1 MTQLVSEQE
10 QTAAVKSLE
19 RLISVPSYNQ
29 PAETGAPFGRV
40 IRNALDEMMK
50 ICDEL
55 GFRTYEDPDGYYGY
69 AEVGEGEKVFGV
81 ICHLDTVPAGDL
93 ASWEHDPFKGAVY
106 NNAVYGRGAQDDKGP
121 GIAALFA
128 VKALMDAGYQFNRRI
143 RFIYGTDE
151 EILWRGIAQYNKKE
165 APIDSGISPDAE
177 FPLIYAE
184 KGLQQS
190 YLVGP
195 GTDQLKISLKNAFN
209 AVPDKAVYDGPK
221 QAEVKAALD
230 KHGFEYTSD
239 GDSITVTGKSVH
251 AMLAPEGT
259 NAVLRLAIALD
270 DVFDFKPLDFIGKL
284 FKEDA
289 TGTNVLGD
297 VEDES
302 GHLTFNISSLEINE
316 QETRMQI
323 DLRIPVTIDRDQL
336 LEKLSAKVAPYDL
349 KYVHFDYVAPLYVPK
364 DSNLVKTLMEVY
376 KEQTGDMAAT
386 PQISGGA
393 TFARTMHNCVAFG
406 GMLPT
411 TPDYMH
417 QANEQWPL
425 KDMFKAME
433 IYAQAI
439 KRLCVDEGN

>member
-1 MTQLVSEQE
+1 MDKIITEDEQK
-10 QTAAVKSLE
+10 AAVKTLE

-29 PAETGAPFGRV
+29 PAEEGAPFGRG

-55 GFRTYEDPDGYYGY
+55 GFKTYEDPDGYYGY
-69 AEVGEGEKVFGV
+69 AEVGSGDKIFGV

-93 ASWEHDPFKGAVY
+93 GKWKHNPFKGTVI
-106 NNAVYGRGAQDDKGP
+106 NDAVYGRGSQDDKGP
-121 GIAALFA
+121 GIAALYA
-128 VKALMDAGYQFNRRI
+128 VKALMDQGYHFNQRI

-151 EILWRGIAQYNKKE
+151 EILWRGIAEYNKKE

-195 GTDQLKISLKNAFN
+195 GTDQLKLNLKNAFN
-209 AVPDKAVYDGPK
+209 AVPDSAVYDGPK
-221 QAEVKAALD
+221 QDEVKVALD

-239 GDSITVTGKSVH
+239 DNSITVIGKSVH
-251 AMLAPEGT
+251 AMMAPKGT

-284 FKEDA
+284 FKEGA
-289 TGTNVLGD
+289 TGSNVLGD
-297 VEDES
+297 VRDES
-302 GHLTFNISSLEINE
+302 GQLTFNISSLEINE
-316 QETRMQI
+316 NETRMQI
-323 DLRIPVTIDRDQL
+323 DLRIPVTVDRDNL
-336 LEKLSAKVAPYDL
+336 LAKLSKQVAAYDL
-349 KYVHFDYVAPLYVPK
+349 NYVHFDYLAPLYVPK
-364 DSNLVKTLMEVY
+364 DSKLVRTLMKVY
-376 KEQTGDMAAT
+376 KEQTGDVDAE

-393 TFARTMHNCVAFG
+393 TFARTMNNCVAFG

-425 KDMFKAME
+425 SDMYKAME

-439 KRLCVDEGN
+439 KKLCVD

>member
-1 MTQLVSEQE
+1 MDKIITEDEQK
-10 QTAAVKSLE
+10 AAVKTLE

-29 PAETGAPFGRV
+29 PAEEGAPFGKG

-55 GFRTYEDPDGYYGY
+55 SFKTYEDPDGYYGY
-69 AEVGEGEKVFGV
+69 AEVGSGDKIFGV

-93 ASWEHDPFKGAVY
+93 GKWKHNPFKGTVI
-106 NNAVYGRGAQDDKGP
+106 NDAVYGRGSQDDKGP
-121 GIAALFA
+121 GIAALYA
-128 VKALMDAGYQFNRRI
+128 VKALMDQGYHFNQRI

-151 EILWRGIAQYNKKE
+151 EILWRGIAEYNKKE

-195 GTDQLKISLKNAFN
+195 GTDQLKLNLKNAFN
-209 AVPDKAVYDGPK
+209 AVPDSAVYDGPK
-221 QAEVKAALD
+221 QDEVKVALD

-239 GDSITVTGKSVH
+239 DNSITVIGKSVH
-251 AMLAPEGT
+251 AMMAPKGT

-284 FKEDA
+284 FKEGA
-289 TGTNVLGD
+289 TGSNVLGD
-297 VEDES
+297 VRDES
-302 GHLTFNISSLEINE
+302 GQLTFNISSLEINE
-316 QETRMQI
+316 NETRMQI
-323 DLRIPVTIDRDQL
+323 DLRIPVTIDRDNL
-336 LEKLSAKVAPYDL
+336 LAKLSKQVAAYDL
-349 KYVHFDYVAPLYVPK
+349 KYVHFDYLAPLYVPK
-364 DSNLVKTLMEVY
+364 DSKLVRTLMKVY
-376 KEQTGDMAAT
+376 KEQTGDVDAE

-393 TFARTMHNCVAFG
+393 TFARTMNNCVAFG

-425 KDMFKAME
+425 SDMYKAME

-439 KRLCVDEGN
+439 KKLCVD

>member
-1 MTQLVSEQE
+1 MTKLVNEQE
-10 QTAAVKSLE
+10 QQAAVKTLE
-19 RLISVPSYNQ
+19 RLISVTSYNQ
-29 PAETGAPFGRV
+29 KAETGAPFGRG

-50 ICDEL
+50 ICQEL
-55 GFRTYEDPDGYYGY
+55 GFKTYEDPDGYYGY

-81 ICHLDTVPAGDL
+81 ICHLDTVPAGDP
-93 ASWEHDPFKGAVY
+93 ATWEHDPFKGTVV
-106 NNAVYGRGAQDDKGP
+106 NNAVYGRGSQDDKGP

-128 VKALMDAGYQFNRRI
+128 VKALMDQGYHFNQRI

-195 GTDQLKISLKNAFN
+195 GTDKLKISLKNAFN

-221 QAEVKAALD
+221 QEEVKAALD
-230 KHGFEYTSD
+230 NHGFEYTSD
-239 GDSITVTGKSVH
+239 GKRVTVLGKSVH
-251 AMLAPEGT
+251 AMLAPEGV

-289 TGTNVLGD
+289 TGTSVLGD

-316 QETRMQI
+316 KETRMQI
-323 DLRIPVTIDRDQL
+323 DLRIPVTVDRDQL
-336 LEKLSAKVAPYDL
+336 LDKLSKRVAPYDL

-364 DSNLVKTLMEVY
+364 DSKLIKTLMAVY
-376 KEQTGDMAAT
+376 KEQTGDTKAE

-425 KDMFKAME
+425 PDMFKAME

-439 KRLCVDEGN
+439 KKLCVD

>member
-1 MTQLVSEQE
+1 MDKIITEDEQK
-10 QTAAVKSLE
+10 AAVKTLE

-29 PAETGAPFGRV
+29 PVEEGAPFGKG

-55 GFRTYEDPDGYYGY
+55 GFKTYEDPDGYYGY
-69 AEVGEGEKVFGV
+69 AEVGSGDKIFGV

-93 ASWEHDPFKGAVY
+93 GKWKHNPFKGTVI
-106 NNAVYGRGAQDDKGP
+106 NDAVYGRGSQDDKGP
-121 GIAALFA
+121 GIAALYA
-128 VKALMDAGYQFNRRI
+128 VKALMDQGYHFNQRI

-151 EILWRGIAQYNKKE
+151 EILWRGIAEYNKKE

-195 GTDQLKISLKNAFN
+195 GTDQLKINLKNAFN
-209 AVPDKAVYDGPK
+209 AVPDSAVYDGPK
-221 QAEVKAALD
+221 QDEVKTALD

-239 GDSITVTGKSVH
+239 DNSITVIGKSVH
-251 AMLAPEGT
+251 AMMAPEGT

-289 TGTNVLGD
+289 TGSNVLGD
-297 VEDES
+297 VRDES
-302 GHLTFNISSLEINE
+302 GQLTFNISSLEINE
-316 QETRMQI
+316 NETRMQI
-323 DLRIPVTIDRDQL
+323 DLRIPVTIDRDNL
-336 LEKLSAKVAPYDL
+336 LAKLSKQVAAYDL
-349 KYVHFDYVAPLYVPK
+349 KYVHFDYLAPLYVPK
-364 DSNLVKTLMEVY
+364 DSKLVQTLMKVY
-376 KEQTGDMAAT
+376 KEQTGDVDAE

-393 TFARTMHNCVAFG
+393 TFARTMNNCVAFG

-425 KDMFKAME
+425 PDMYKAME

-439 KRLCVDEGN
+439 KKLCVD

>member
-1 MTQLVSEQE
+1 MDKIITEDEQK
-10 QTAAVKSLE
+10 AAVKTLE

-29 PAETGAPFGRV
+29 PVEEGAPFGKG

-55 GFRTYEDPDGYYGY
+55 GFKTYEDPDGYYGY
-69 AEVGEGEKVFGV
+69 AEVGSGDKIFGV

-93 ASWEHDPFKGAVY
+93 GKWKHNPFKGTVI
-106 NNAVYGRGAQDDKGP
+106 NDAVYGRGSQDDKGP
-121 GIAALFA
+121 GIAALYA
-128 VKALMDAGYQFNRRI
+128 VKALMDQGYHFNQRI

-151 EILWRGIAQYNKKE
+151 EILWRGIAEYNKKE

-195 GTDQLKISLKNAFN
+195 GTDQLKINLKNAFN
-209 AVPDKAVYDGPK
+209 AVPDSAVYDGPK
-221 QAEVKAALD
+221 QDEVKAALD
-230 KHGFEYTSD
+230 KNGFEYTSD
-239 GDSITVTGKSVH
+239 GNSITVIGKSVH
-251 AMLAPEGT
+251 AMIAPEGT

-289 TGTNVLGD
+289 TGSNVLGD
-297 VEDES
+297 VRDES
-302 GHLTFNISSLEINE
+302 GQLTFNISSLEINE
-316 QETRMQI
+316 NETRMQI
-323 DLRIPVTIDRDQL
+323 DLRIPVTIDRDNL
-336 LEKLSAKVAPYDL
+336 LAKLSKQVAAYDL
-349 KYVHFDYVAPLYVPK
+349 KYVHFDYLAPLYVPK
-364 DSNLVKTLMEVY
+364 DSKLVQTLMKVY
-376 KEQTGDMAAT
+376 KEQTGDVDAE

-393 TFARTMHNCVAFG
+393 TFARTMNNCVAFG

-425 KDMFKAME
+425 PDMYKAME

-439 KRLCVDEGN
+439 KKLCVD

>member
-1 MTQLVSEQE
+1 MDKIITEDEQK
-10 QTAAVKSLE
+10 AAVKTLE

-29 PAETGAPFGRV
+29 PAEEGAPFGKG

-55 GFRTYEDPDGYYGY
+55 SFKTYEDPDGYYGY
-69 AEVGEGEKVFGV
+69 AEVGSGDKIFGV

-93 ASWEHDPFKGAVY
+93 GKWKHNPFKGTVI
-106 NNAVYGRGAQDDKGP
+106 NDAVYGRGSQDDKGP
-121 GIAALFA
+121 GIAALYA
-128 VKALMDAGYQFNRRI
+128 VKALMDQGYHFNQRI

-151 EILWRGIAQYNKKE
+151 EILWRGIAEYNKKE

-195 GTDQLKISLKNAFN
+195 GTDQLKLNLKNAFN
-209 AVPDKAVYDGPK
+209 AVPDSAVYDGPK
-221 QAEVKAALD
+221 KDEVKVALD

-239 GDSITVTGKSVH
+239 DNSITVIGKSVH
-251 AMLAPEGT
+251 AMMAPKGT

-284 FKEDA
+284 FKEGA
-289 TGTNVLGD
+289 TGSNVLGD
-297 VEDES
+297 VRDES
-302 GHLTFNISSLEINE
+302 GQLTFNISSLEINE
-316 QETRMQI
+316 NETRMQI
-323 DLRIPVTIDRDQL
+323 DLRIPVTVDRDNL
-336 LEKLSAKVAPYDL
+336 LAKLSKQVAAYDL
-349 KYVHFDYVAPLYVPK
+349 NYVHFDYLAPLYVPK
-364 DSNLVKTLMEVY
+364 DSKLVRTLMKVY
-376 KEQTGDMAAT
+376 KEQTGDVDAE

-393 TFARTMHNCVAFG
+393 TFARTMNNCVAFG

-425 KDMFKAME
+425 SDMYKAME

-439 KRLCVDEGN
+439 KKLCVD

>member
-1 MTQLVSEQE
+1 MDKIITEDEQK
-10 QTAAVKSLE
+10 AAVKTLE

-29 PAETGAPFGRV
+29 PAEEGAPFGKG

-55 GFRTYEDPDGYYGY
+55 SFKTYEDPDGYYGY
-69 AEVGEGEKVFGV
+69 AEVGSGDKIFGV

-93 ASWEHDPFKGAVY
+93 GKWKHNPFKGTVI
-106 NNAVYGRGAQDDKGP
+106 NDAVYGRGSQDDKGP
-121 GIAALFA
+121 GIAALYA
-128 VKALMDAGYQFNRRI
+128 VKALMDQGYHFNQRI

-151 EILWRGIAQYNKKE
+151 EILWRGIAEYNKKE

-195 GTDQLKISLKNAFN
+195 GTDQLKLNLKNAFN
-209 AVPDKAVYDGPK
+209 AVPDSAVYDGPK
-221 QAEVKAALD
+221 QDEVKVALD

-239 GDSITVTGKSVH
+239 DNSITVIGKSVH
-251 AMLAPEGT
+251 AMMAPKGT

-284 FKEDA
+284 FKEGA
-289 TGTNVLGD
+289 TGSNVLGD
-297 VEDES
+297 VRDES
-302 GHLTFNISSLEINE
+302 GQLTFNISSLEINE
-316 QETRMQI
+316 NETRMQI
-323 DLRIPVTIDRDQL
+323 DLRIPVTIDRDNL
-336 LEKLSAKVAPYDL
+336 LAKLSKQVAAYDL
-349 KYVHFDYVAPLYVPK
+349 NYVHFDYLAPLYVPK
-364 DSNLVKTLMEVY
+364 DSKLVRTLMKVY
-376 KEQTGDMAAT
+376 KEQTGDVDAE

-393 TFARTMHNCVAFG
+393 TFARTMNNCVAFG

-425 KDMFKAME
+425 SDMYKAME

-439 KRLCVDEGN
+439 KKLCVD

>member
-1 MTQLVSEQE
+1 MDKIITEDEQKA
-10 QTAAVKSLE
+10 TVKTLE

-29 PAETGAPFGRV
+29 PAEEGAPFGKG

-55 GFRTYEDPDGYYGY
+55 SFKTYEDPDGYYGY
-69 AEVGEGEKVFGV
+69 AEVGSGDKIFGV

-93 ASWEHDPFKGAVY
+93 GKWKHNPFKGTVI
-106 NNAVYGRGAQDDKGP
+106 NDAVYGRGSQDDKGP
-121 GIAALFA
+121 GIAALYA
-128 VKALMDAGYQFNRRI
+128 VKALMDQGYHFNQRI

-151 EILWRGIAQYNKKE
+151 EILWRGIAEYNKKE

-195 GTDQLKISLKNAFN
+195 GTDQLKLNLKNAFN
-209 AVPDKAVYDGPK
+209 AVPDSAVYDGPK
-221 QAEVKAALD
+221 QDEVKVALD

-239 GDSITVTGKSVH
+239 DNSITVIGKSVH
-251 AMLAPEGT
+251 AMMAPKGT

-284 FKEDA
+284 FKEGA
-289 TGTNVLGD
+289 TGSNVLGD
-297 VEDES
+297 VRDES
-302 GHLTFNISSLEINE
+302 GQLTFNISSLEINE
-316 QETRMQI
+316 NETRMQI
-323 DLRIPVTIDRDQL
+323 DLRIPVTVDRDNL
-336 LEKLSAKVAPYDL
+336 LAKLSKQVAAYDL
-349 KYVHFDYVAPLYVPK
+349 KYVHFDYLAPLYVPK
-364 DSNLVKTLMEVY
+364 DSKLVRTLMKVY
-376 KEQTGDMAAT
+376 KEQTGDVDAE

-393 TFARTMHNCVAFG
+393 TFARTMNNCVAFG

-425 KDMFKAME
+425 SDMYKAME

-439 KRLCVDEGN
+439 KKLCVD

>member
-1 MTQLVSEQE
+1 MDKIITEDEQK
-10 QTAAVKSLE
+10 AAVKTLE

-29 PAETGAPFGRV
+29 PAEEGAPFGKG

-55 GFRTYEDPDGYYGY
+55 GFKTYEDPDGYYGY
-69 AEVGEGEKVFGV
+69 AEVGSGDKIFGI

-93 ASWEHDPFKGAVY
+93 GKWKHDPFKGTVI
-106 NNAVYGRGAQDDKGP
+106 NDAVYGRGSQDDKGP
-121 GIAALFA
+121 GIAALYA
-128 VKALMDAGYQFNRRI
+128 VKALMDQGYHFNQRI

-151 EILWRGIAQYNKKE
+151 EILWRGIAEYNKKE

-195 GTDQLKISLKNAFN
+195 GTDQLKLNLKNAFN
-209 AVPDKAVYDGPK
+209 AVPDSAVYDGPK
-221 QAEVKAALD
+221 QDEVKAALD

-239 GDSITVTGKSVH
+239 DNSITVIGKSVH
-251 AMLAPEGT
+251 AMMAPEGT

-270 DVFDFKPLDFIGKL
+270 DVFDFKSLDFIGKL

-289 TGTNVLGD
+289 TGSNVLGD
-297 VEDES
+297 VRDES
-302 GHLTFNISSLEINE
+302 GQLTFNISSLEINE
-316 QETRMQI
+316 NETRMQI
-323 DLRIPVTIDRDQL
+323 DLRIPVTVDRDNL
-336 LEKLSAKVAPYDL
+336 LTKLSKQVAAYDL
-349 KYVHFDYVAPLYVPK
+349 KYVHFDYLPPLYVPK
-364 DSNLVKTLMEVY
+364 DSKLVQILMEVY
-376 KEQTGDMAAT
+376 KEQTGDVDAE

-393 TFARTMHNCVAFG
+393 TFARTMNNCVAFG

-425 KDMFKAME
+425 PDMYKAME

-439 KRLCVDEGN
+439 KKLCVD

>member
-1 MTQLVSEQE
+1 MDKIITEDEQK
-10 QTAAVKSLE
+10 AAVKTLE

-29 PAETGAPFGRV
+29 PVEEGAPFGKG

-55 GFRTYEDPDGYYGY
+55 GFKTYEDPDGYYSY
-69 AEVGEGEKVFGV
+69 AEVGSGDKIFGV

-93 ASWEHDPFKGAVY
+93 GKWKHNPFKGTVI
-106 NNAVYGRGAQDDKGP
+106 NDAVYGRGSQDDKGP
-121 GIAALFA
+121 GIAALYA
-128 VKALMDAGYQFNRRI
+128 VKALMDQGYHFNQRI

-151 EILWRGIAQYNKKE
+151 EILWRGIAEYNKKE

-195 GTDQLKISLKNAFN
+195 GTDQLKINLKNAFN
-209 AVPDKAVYDGPK
+209 AVPDSAVYDGPK
-221 QAEVKAALD
+221 QDEVKAALD

-239 GDSITVTGKSVH
+239 DNSITVIGKSVH
-251 AMLAPEGT
+251 AMMAPEGT

-289 TGTNVLGD
+289 TGSNVLGD
-297 VEDES
+297 VRDES
-302 GHLTFNISSLEINE
+302 GQLTFNISSLEINE
-316 QETRMQI
+316 NETRMQI
-323 DLRIPVTIDRDQL
+323 DLRIPVTIDRDNL
-336 LEKLSAKVAPYDL
+336 LAKLSKQVAAYDL
-349 KYVHFDYVAPLYVPK
+349 KYVHFDYLAPLYVPK
-364 DSNLVKTLMEVY
+364 DSKLVQTLMKVY
-376 KEQTGDMAAT
+376 KKQTGDVDAE

-393 TFARTMHNCVAFG
+393 TFARTMNNCVAFG

-425 KDMFKAME
+425 PDMYKAME

-439 KRLCVDEGN
+439 KKLCVD

>member
-1 MTQLVSEQE
+1 MDKIITEDEQK
-10 QTAAVKSLE
+10 AAVKTLE

-29 PAETGAPFGRV
+29 PAEEGAPFGKG

-55 GFRTYEDPDGYYGY
+55 GFKTYEDPDGYYSY
-69 AEVGEGEKVFGV
+69 AEVGSGDKIFGV

-93 ASWEHDPFKGAVY
+93 GKWKHDPFKGTVI
-106 NNAVYGRGAQDDKGP
+106 NDAVYGRGSQDDKGP
-121 GIAALFA
+121 GIAALYA
-128 VKALMDAGYQFNRRI
+128 VKALMDQGYHFNQRI

-151 EILWRGIAQYNKKE
+151 EILWRGIAEYNKKE

-195 GTDQLKISLKNAFN
+195 GTDQLKINLKNAFN
-209 AVPDKAVYDGPK
+209 AVPDSAVYDGPK
-221 QAEVKAALD
+221 QDEVKAALD

-239 GDSITVTGKSVH
+239 DNSITVIGKSVH
-251 AMLAPEGT
+251 AMMAPEGT
-259 NAVLRLAIALD
+259 NAVLRLVIALD

-289 TGTNVLGD
+289 TGSNVLGD
-297 VEDES
+297 VRDES
-302 GHLTFNISSLEINE
+302 GQLTFNISSLEINE
-316 QETRMQI
+316 NETRMQI
-323 DLRIPVTIDRDQL
+323 DLRIPVTIDRDNL
-336 LEKLSAKVAPYDL
+336 LAKLSKQVAAYDL
-349 KYVHFDYVAPLYVPK
+349 KYVHFDYLAPLYVPK
-364 DSNLVKTLMEVY
+364 DSKLVQTLMKVY
-376 KEQTGDMAAT
+376 KEQTGDVDAE

-393 TFARTMHNCVAFG
+393 TFARTMNNCVAFG

-425 KDMFKAME
+425 PDMYKAME

-439 KRLCVDEGN
+439 KKLCVD

>member
-1 MTQLVSEQE
+1 MDKIITEDEQK
-10 QTAAVKSLE
+10 AAVKILE

-29 PAETGAPFGRV
+29 PAEEGAPFGKG

-55 GFRTYEDPDGYYGY
+55 GFKTYEDPDGYYGY
-69 AEVGEGEKVFGV
+69 AEVGSGDKIFGV

-93 ASWEHDPFKGAVY
+93 GKWKHDPFKGTVI
-106 NNAVYGRGAQDDKGP
+106 NDAVYGRGSQDDKGP
-121 GIAALFA
+121 GIAALYA
-128 VKALMDAGYQFNRRI
+128 VKALMDQGYHFNQRI

-151 EILWRGIAQYNKKE
+151 EILWRGIAEYNKKE

-195 GTDQLKISLKNAFN
+195 GTDQLKINLKNAFN
-209 AVPDKAVYDGPK
+209 AVPDSAVYDGPK
-221 QAEVKAALD
+221 QDEVKATLD

-239 GDSITVTGKSVH
+239 GNSITVIGKSVH
-251 AMLAPEGT
+251 AMMAPEGT

-289 TGTNVLGD
+289 TGSNVLGD
-297 VEDES
+297 VRDES
-302 GHLTFNISSLEINE
+302 GQLTFNISSLEINE
-316 QETRMQI
+316 NETRMQI
-323 DLRIPVTIDRDQL
+323 DLRIPVTIDRDNL
-336 LEKLSAKVAPYDL
+336 LAKLSKQVAAYDL
-349 KYVHFDYVAPLYVPK
+349 KYVHFDYLAPLYVPK
-364 DSNLVKTLMEVY
+364 DSKLVQTLMKVY
-376 KEQTGDMAAT
+376 KEQTGDVAAE

-393 TFARTMHNCVAFG
+393 TFARTMNNCVAFG

-425 KDMFKAME
+425 PDMYKAME

-439 KRLCVDEGN
+439 KKLCVD

>member
-1 MTQLVSEQE
+1 MDKIITEDEQK
-10 QTAAVKSLE
+10 AAVKTLE

-29 PAETGAPFGRV
+29 PAEEGAPFGKG

-55 GFRTYEDPDGYYGY
+55 GFKTYEDPDGYYGY
-69 AEVGEGEKVFGV
+69 AEVGSGDKIFGV

-93 ASWEHDPFKGAVY
+93 GKWKHNPFKGTVI
-106 NNAVYGRGAQDDKGP
+106 NDAVYGRGSQDDKGP
-121 GIAALFA
+121 GIAALYA
-128 VKALMDAGYQFNRRI
+128 VKALMDQGYHFNQRI

-151 EILWRGIAQYNKKE
+151 EILWRGIAEYNKKE

-195 GTDQLKISLKNAFN
+195 GTDQLKINLKNAFN
-209 AVPDKAVYDGPK
+209 AVPDSAVYDGPK
-221 QAEVKAALD
+221 QDEVKAALD

-239 GDSITVTGKSVH
+239 DNSITVIGKSVH
-251 AMLAPEGT
+251 AMMAPEGT

-289 TGTNVLGD
+289 TGSNVLGD
-297 VEDES
+297 VRDES
-302 GHLTFNISSLEINE
+302 GQLTFNISSLEINE
-316 QETRMQI
+316 NETRMQI
-323 DLRIPVTIDRDQL
+323 DLRIPVTIDRDNL
-336 LEKLSAKVAPYDL
+336 LAKLSKQVAAYDL
-349 KYVHFDYVAPLYVPK
+349 KYVHFDYLAPLYVPK
-364 DSNLVKTLMEVY
+364 DSKLVQNLMKVY
-376 KEQTGDMAAT
+376 KEQTGDVDAE

-393 TFARTMHNCVAFG
+393 TFARTMNNCVAFG

-425 KDMFKAME
+425 PDMYKAME

-439 KRLCVDEGN
+439 KKLCVD

>member
-1 MTQLVSEQE
+1 MDKIITEDEQK
-10 QTAAVKSLE
+10 AAVKTLE

-29 PAETGAPFGRV
+29 PAEEGAPFGKG

-55 GFRTYEDPDGYYGY
+55 SFKTYEDPDGYYGY
-69 AEVGEGEKVFGV
+69 AEVGSGDKIFGV

-93 ASWEHDPFKGAVY
+93 GKWKHNPFKGTVI
-106 NNAVYGRGAQDDKGP
+106 NDAVYGRGSQDDKGP
-121 GIAALFA
+121 GIAALYA
-128 VKALMDAGYQFNRRI
+128 VKALMDQGYHFNQRI

-151 EILWRGIAQYNKKE
+151 EILWRGIAEYNKKE

-195 GTDQLKISLKNAFN
+195 GTDQLKLNLKNAFN
-209 AVPDKAVYDGPK
+209 AVPDSAVYDGPK
-221 QAEVKAALD
+221 QDEVKVALD

-239 GDSITVTGKSVH
+239 DNSITVIGKSVH
-251 AMLAPEGT
+251 AMMAPKGT

-284 FKEDA
+284 FKEGA
-289 TGTNVLGD
+289 TGSNVLGD
-297 VEDES
+297 VRDES
-302 GHLTFNISSLEINE
+302 GQLTFNISSLEINE
-316 QETRMQI
+316 NETRMQI
-323 DLRIPVTIDRDQL
+323 DLRIPVTVDRDNL
-336 LEKLSAKVAPYDL
+336 LAKLSKQVAAYDL
-349 KYVHFDYVAPLYVPK
+349 NYVHFDYLAPLYVPK
-364 DSNLVKTLMEVY
+364 DSKLVRTLMRVY
-376 KEQTGDMAAT
+376 KEQTGDVDAE

-393 TFARTMHNCVAFG
+393 TFARTMNNCVAFG

-425 KDMFKAME
+425 SDMYKAME

-439 KRLCVDEGN
+439 KKLCVD

>member
-1 MTQLVSEQE
+1 MDKIITEDEQK
-10 QTAAVKSLE
+10 AAVKTLE

-29 PAETGAPFGRV
+29 PAEERAPFGKG

-55 GFRTYEDPDGYYGY
+55 GFKTYEDPDGYYGY
-69 AEVGEGEKVFGV
+69 AEVGSGDKIFGI

-93 ASWEHDPFKGAVY
+93 GKWKHDPFKGTVI
-106 NNAVYGRGAQDDKGP
+106 NDAVYGRGSQDDKGP
-121 GIAALFA
+121 GIAALYA
-128 VKALMDAGYQFNRRI
+128 VKALMDQGYHFNQRI

-151 EILWRGIAQYNKKE
+151 EILWRGIAEYNKKE

-195 GTDQLKISLKNAFN
+195 GTDQLKLNLKNAFN
-209 AVPDKAVYDGPK
+209 AVPDSAVYDGPK
-221 QAEVKAALD
+221 QDEVKAALD

-239 GDSITVTGKSVH
+239 DNSITVIGKSVH
-251 AMLAPEGT
+251 AMMAPEGT

-270 DVFDFKPLDFIGKL
+270 DVFDFKSLDFIGKL

-289 TGTNVLGD
+289 TGSNVLGD
-297 VEDES
+297 VRDES
-302 GHLTFNISSLEINE
+302 GQLTFNISSLEINE
-316 QETRMQI
+316 NETRMQI
-323 DLRIPVTIDRDQL
+323 DLRIPVTIDRDNL
-336 LEKLSAKVAPYDL
+336 LAKLSKQVAAYDL
-349 KYVHFDYVAPLYVPK
+349 KYVHFDYLAPLYVPK
-364 DSNLVKTLMEVY
+364 DSKLVQTLMKVY
-376 KEQTGDMAAT
+376 KKQTGDVDAE

-393 TFARTMHNCVAFG
+393 TFARTMNNCVAFG

-425 KDMFKAME
+425 PDMYKAME

-439 KRLCVDEGN
+439 KKLCVD

>member
-1 MTQLVSEQE
+1 MDKIITEDEQK
-10 QTAAVKSLE
+10 AAVKILE

-29 PAETGAPFGRV
+29 PAEEGVPFGKG

-55 GFRTYEDPDGYYGY
+55 GFKTYEDPDGYYGY
-69 AEVGEGEKVFGV
+69 AEVGSGDKIFGV

-93 ASWEHDPFKGAVY
+93 GKWKHDPFKGTVI
-106 NNAVYGRGAQDDKGP
+106 NDAVYGRGSQDDKGP
-121 GIAALFA
+121 GIAALYA
-128 VKALMDAGYQFNRRI
+128 VKALMDQGYHFNQRI

-151 EILWRGIAQYNKKE
+151 EILWRGIAEYNKKE

-190 YLVGP
+190 YLVGL
-195 GTDQLKISLKNAFN
+195 GTDQLKINLKNAFN
-209 AVPDKAVYDGPK
+209 AVPDSAVYDGPK
-221 QAEVKAALD
+221 QDEVKAALD

-239 GDSITVTGKSVH
+239 GNSITVIGKSVH
-251 AMLAPEGT
+251 AMMAPEGT

-289 TGTNVLGD
+289 TGSNVLGD
-297 VEDES
+297 VRDES
-302 GHLTFNISSLEINE
+302 GQLTFNISSLEINE
-316 QETRMQI
+316 NETRMQI
-323 DLRIPVTIDRDQL
+323 DLRIPVTIDRDNL
-336 LEKLSAKVAPYDL
+336 LAKLSKQVAAYDL
-349 KYVHFDYVAPLYVPK
+349 KYVHFDYLAPLYVPK
-364 DSNLVKTLMEVY
+364 DSKLVQTLMKVY
-376 KEQTGDMAAT
+376 KEQTGDVAAE

-393 TFARTMHNCVAFG
+393 TFARTMNNCVAFG

-425 KDMFKAME
+425 PDMYKAME

-439 KRLCVDEGN
+439 KKLCVD

>member
-1 MTQLVSEQE
+1 MDKIITEDEQK
-10 QTAAVKSLE
+10 AAVKILE

-29 PAETGAPFGRV
+29 PAEEGAPFGKG
-40 IRNALDEMMK
+40 IRNTLDEMMK

-55 GFRTYEDPDGYYGY
+55 GFKTYEDPDGYYGY
-69 AEVGEGEKVFGV
+69 AEVGSGDKIFGV

-93 ASWEHDPFKGAVY
+93 GKWKHDPFKGTVI
-106 NNAVYGRGAQDDKGP
+106 NDAVYGRGSQDDKGP
-121 GIAALFA
+121 GIAALYA
-128 VKALMDAGYQFNRRI
+128 VKALMDQGYHFNQRI

-151 EILWRGIAQYNKKE
+151 EILWRGIAEYNKKE

-195 GTDQLKISLKNAFN
+195 GTDQLKINLKNAFN
-209 AVPDKAVYDGPK
+209 AVPDSAVYDGPK
-221 QAEVKAALD
+221 QDEVKAALD

-239 GDSITVTGKSVH
+239 GNSITVIGKSVH
-251 AMLAPEGT
+251 AMMAPEGT

-289 TGTNVLGD
+289 TGSNVLGD
-297 VEDES
+297 VRDES
-302 GHLTFNISSLEINE
+302 GQLTFNISSLEINE
-316 QETRMQI
+316 NETRMQI
-323 DLRIPVTIDRDQL
+323 DLRIPVTIDRDNL
-336 LEKLSAKVAPYDL
+336 LAKLSKQVAAYDL
-349 KYVHFDYVAPLYVPK
+349 KYVHFDYLAPLYVPK
-364 DSNLVKTLMEVY
+364 DSKLVQTLMKVY
-376 KEQTGDMAAT
+376 KEQTGDVAAE

-393 TFARTMHNCVAFG
+393 TFARTMNNCVAFG

-425 KDMFKAME
+425 PDMYKAME

-439 KRLCVDEGN
+439 KKLCVD

>member
-1 MTQLVSEQE
+1 MDKIITEDEQK
-10 QTAAVKSLE
+10 AAVKTLE

-29 PAETGAPFGRV
+29 PAKEGAPFGKG

-55 GFRTYEDPDGYYGY
+55 GFKTYEDPDGYYGY
-69 AEVGEGEKVFGV
+69 AEVGSGDKIFGI

-93 ASWEHDPFKGAVY
+93 GKWKHDPFKGTVI
-106 NNAVYGRGAQDDKGP
+106 NDAVYGRGSQDDKGP
-121 GIAALFA
+121 GIAALYA
-128 VKALMDAGYQFNRRI
+128 VKALMDQGYHFNQRI

-151 EILWRGIAQYNKKE
+151 EILWRGIAEYNKKE

-195 GTDQLKISLKNAFN
+195 GTDQLKINLKNAFN
-209 AVPDKAVYDGPK
+209 AVPDSAVYDGPK
-221 QAEVKAALD
+221 QDEVKAALD

-239 GDSITVTGKSVH
+239 DNSITVIGKSVH
-251 AMLAPEGT
+251 AMMAPEGT

-289 TGTNVLGD
+289 TGSNVLGD
-297 VEDES
+297 VRDES
-302 GHLTFNISSLEINE
+302 GQLTFNISSLEINE
-316 QETRMQI
+316 NETRMQI
-323 DLRIPVTIDRDQL
+323 DLRIPVTIDRDNL
-336 LEKLSAKVAPYDL
+336 LAKLSKQVAAYDL
-349 KYVHFDYVAPLYVPK
+349 KYVHFDYLAPLYVPK
-364 DSNLVKTLMEVY
+364 DSKLVQTLMKVY
-376 KEQTGDMAAT
+376 KEQTGDVDAE

-393 TFARTMHNCVAFG
+393 TFARTMNNCVAFG

-425 KDMFKAME
+425 PDMYKAME

-439 KRLCVDEGN
+439 KELCVD

>member
-1 MTQLVSEQE
+1 MDKIITEDEQK
-10 QTAAVKSLE
+10 AAVKTLE

-29 PAETGAPFGRV
+29 PAEEGAPFGKG

-55 GFRTYEDPDGYYGY
+55 GFKTYKDPDGYYGY
-69 AEVGEGEKVFGV
+69 AEVGSGDKIFGV

-93 ASWEHDPFKGAVY
+93 VKWKHNPFKGTVI
-106 NNAVYGRGAQDDKGP
+106 NDAVYGRGSQDDKGP
-121 GIAALFA
+121 GIAALYA
-128 VKALMDAGYQFNRRI
+128 VKALMDQGYHFNQRI

-151 EILWRGIAQYNKKE
+151 EILWRGIAEYNKKE

-195 GTDQLKISLKNAFN
+195 GTDQLKLNLKNAFN
-209 AVPDKAVYDGPK
+209 AVPDSAVYDGPK
-221 QAEVKAALD
+221 QDEVKATLD

-239 GDSITVTGKSVH
+239 GNSITVIGKSVH
-251 AMLAPEGT
+251 AMMAPEGT

-270 DVFDFKPLDFIGKL
+270 DVFDFKPLDFLGKL

-289 TGTNVLGD
+289 TGSNVLGD
-297 VEDES
+297 VRDES
-302 GHLTFNISSLEINE
+302 GQLTFNISSLEINE
-316 QETRMQI
+316 DETRMQI
-323 DLRIPVTIDRDQL
+323 DLRIPVTVDRDNL
-336 LEKLSAKVAPYDL
+336 LAKLSKQVAAYDL
-349 KYVHFDYVAPLYVPK
+349 KYVHFDYLAPLYVPK
-364 DSNLVKTLMEVY
+364 DSKLVQTLMEVY
-376 KEQTGDMAAT
+376 KEQTGDVDAE

-393 TFARTMHNCVAFG
+393 TFARTMNNCVAFG

-417 QANEQWPL
+417 QVNEQWPL
-425 KDMFKAME
+425 PDMYKAME

-439 KRLCVDEGN
+439 KKLCVD

>member
-1 MTQLVSEQE
+1 MDKIITEDEQK
-10 QTAAVKSLE
+10 AAVKTLE

-29 PAETGAPFGRV
+29 PAEEGAPFGKG

-55 GFRTYEDPDGYYGY
+55 GFKTYEDPDGYYGY
-69 AEVGEGEKVFGV
+69 AEVGSGDKIFGV

-93 ASWEHDPFKGAVY
+93 GKWKHNPFKGTVI
-106 NNAVYGRGAQDDKGP
+106 NDAVYGRGSQDDKGP
-121 GIAALFA
+121 GIAALYA
-128 VKALMDAGYQFNRRI
+128 VKALMDQGYHFNQRI

-151 EILWRGIAQYNKKE
+151 EILWRGIAEYNKKE

-195 GTDQLKISLKNAFN
+195 GTDQLKINLKNAFN
-209 AVPDKAVYDGPK
+209 AVPDSAVYDGPK
-221 QAEVKAALD
+221 QDEVKAALD

-239 GDSITVTGKSVH
+239 DNSITVIGKSVH
-251 AMLAPEGT
+251 AMMAPEGT

-289 TGTNVLGD
+289 TGSNVLGD
-297 VEDES
+297 VRDES
-302 GHLTFNISSLEINE
+302 GQLTFNISSLEINE
-316 QETRMQI
+316 NETRMQI
-323 DLRIPVTIDRDQL
+323 DLRIPVTIDRDNL
-336 LEKLSAKVAPYDL
+336 LAKLSKQVAAYDL
-349 KYVHFDYVAPLYVPK
+349 KYVHFDYLVPLYVPK
-364 DSNLVKTLMEVY
+364 DSKLVQTLMKVY
-376 KEQTGDMAAT
+376 KKQTGDVDAE

-393 TFARTMHNCVAFG
+393 TFARTMNNCVAFG

-425 KDMFKAME
+425 PDMYKAME

-439 KRLCVDEGN
+439 KKLCVD

>member
-1 MTQLVSEQE
+1 MDKIITEDEQK
-10 QTAAVKSLE
+10 AAVKTLE

-29 PAETGAPFGRV
+29 PAEEGAPFGKG

-55 GFRTYEDPDGYYGY
+55 SFKTYEDPDGYYGY
-69 AEVGEGEKVFGV
+69 AEVGSGDKIFGV

-93 ASWEHDPFKGAVY
+93 GKWKHNPFKGTVI
-106 NNAVYGRGAQDDKGP
+106 NDAVYGRGSQDDKGP
-121 GIAALFA
+121 GIAALYA
-128 VKALMDAGYQFNRRI
+128 VKALMDQGYHFNQRI

-151 EILWRGIAQYNKKE
+151 EILWRGIAEYNKKE

-184 KGLQQS
+184 KGLQHS
-190 YLVGP
+190 YLGGP
-195 GTDQLKISLKNAFN
+195 GTDQLKLNLKNAFN
-209 AVPDKAVYDGPK
+209 AVPDSAVYDGPK
-221 QAEVKAALD
+221 QDEVKVALD

-239 GDSITVTGKSVH
+239 DNSITVIGKSVH
-251 AMLAPEGT
+251 AMMAPKGT

-284 FKEDA
+284 FKEGA
-289 TGTNVLGD
+289 TGSNVLGD
-297 VEDES
+297 VRDES
-302 GHLTFNISSLEINE
+302 GQLTFNISSLEINE
-316 QETRMQI
+316 NETRMQI
-323 DLRIPVTIDRDQL
+323 DLRIPVTVDRDNL
-336 LEKLSAKVAPYDL
+336 LAKLSKQVAAYDL
-349 KYVHFDYVAPLYVPK
+349 NYVHFDYLAPLYVPK
-364 DSNLVKTLMEVY
+364 DSKLVRTLMKVY
-376 KEQTGDMAAT
+376 KEQTGDVDAE

-393 TFARTMHNCVAFG
+393 TFARTMNNCVAFG

-425 KDMFKAME
+425 SDMYKAME

-439 KRLCVDEGN
+439 KKLCVD

>member
-1 MTQLVSEQE
+1 MDKIITEDEQK
-10 QTAAVKSLE
+10 AAVKTLE

-29 PAETGAPFGRV
+29 PAEEGAPFGKG

-55 GFRTYEDPDGYYGY
+55 SFKTYEDPDGYYGY
-69 AEVGEGEKVFGV
+69 AEVGSGDKIFGV

-93 ASWEHDPFKGAVY
+93 GKWKHNPFKGTVI
-106 NNAVYGRGAQDDKGP
+106 NDAVYGRGSQDDKGP
-121 GIAALFA
+121 GIAALYA
-128 VKALMDAGYQFNRRI
+128 VKALMDQGYHFNQRI

-151 EILWRGIAQYNKKE
+151 EILWRGIAEYNKKE

-195 GTDQLKISLKNAFN
+195 GTDQLKLNLKNAFN
-209 AVPDKAVYDGPK
+209 AVPDSAVYDGPK
-221 QAEVKAALD
+221 QDEVKVALD

-239 GDSITVTGKSVH
+239 GNSITVIGKSVH
-251 AMLAPEGT
+251 AMMAPEGT

-284 FKEDA
+284 FKEGA
-289 TGTNVLGD
+289 TGSNVLGD
-297 VEDES
+297 VRDES
-302 GHLTFNISSLEINE
+302 GQLTFNISSLEINE
-316 QETRMQI
+316 NETRMQI
-323 DLRIPVTIDRDQL
+323 DLRIPVTVDRDNL
-336 LEKLSAKVAPYDL
+336 LAKLSKQVAAYDL
-349 KYVHFDYVAPLYVPK
+349 NYVHFDYLAPLYVPK
-364 DSNLVKTLMEVY
+364 DSKLVRTLMKVY
-376 KEQTGDMAAT
+376 KEQTGDVDAE

-393 TFARTMHNCVAFG
+393 TFARTMNNCVAFG

-425 KDMFKAME
+425 SDMYKAME

-439 KRLCVDEGN
+439 KKLCVD

>member
-1 MTQLVSEQE
+1 MDKIITEDEQK
-10 QTAAVKSLE
+10 AAVKTLE

-29 PAETGAPFGRV
+29 PAEEGAPFGKG

-55 GFRTYEDPDGYYGY
+55 SFKTYEDPDGYYGY
-69 AEVGEGEKVFGV
+69 AEVGSGDKIFGV

-93 ASWEHDPFKGAVY
+93 GKWKHNPFKGTVI
-106 NNAVYGRGAQDDKGP
+106 NDAVYGRGSQDDKGP
-121 GIAALFA
+121 GIAALYA
-128 VKALMDAGYQFNRRI
+128 VKALMDQGYHFNQRI

-151 EILWRGIAQYNKKE
+151 EILWRGIAEYNKKE

-195 GTDQLKISLKNAFN
+195 GTDQLKLNLKNAFN
-209 AVPDKAVYDGPK
+209 AVPDSAVYDGPK
-221 QAEVKAALD
+221 QDEVKVALD

-239 GDSITVTGKSVH
+239 DNSITVIGKSVH
-251 AMLAPEGT
+251 AMMAPKGT

-284 FKEDA
+284 FKEGA
-289 TGTNVLGD
+289 TGSNVLGD
-297 VEDES
+297 VRDES
-302 GHLTFNISSLEINE
+302 GQLTFNISSLKINE
-316 QETRMQI
+316 NETRMQI
-323 DLRIPVTIDRDQL
+323 DLRIPVTVDRDNL
-336 LEKLSAKVAPYDL
+336 LAKLSKQVAAYDL
-349 KYVHFDYVAPLYVPK
+349 KYVHFDYLAPLYVPK
-364 DSNLVKTLMEVY
+364 DSKLVRTLMKVY
-376 KEQTGDMAAT
+376 KEQTGDVDAE

-393 TFARTMHNCVAFG
+393 TFARTMNNCVAFG

-425 KDMFKAME
+425 SDMYKAME

-439 KRLCVDEGN
+439 KKLCVD

>member
-1 MTQLVSEQE
+1 MDKIITEDEQK
-10 QTAAVKSLE
+10 AAVKTLE

-29 PAETGAPFGRV
+29 PAEEGAPFGKG

-55 GFRTYEDPDGYYGY
+55 VFKTYEDPDGYYGY
-69 AEVGEGEKVFGV
+69 AEVGSGDKIFGI

-93 ASWEHDPFKGAVY
+93 GKWKHDPFKGTVID
-106 NNAVYGRGAQDDKGP
+106 NAVYGRGSQDDKGP
-121 GIAALFA
+121 GIAALYA
-128 VKALMDAGYQFNRRI
+128 VKALMDQGYHFNQRI

-151 EILWRGIAQYNKKE
+151 EILWRGIAEYNKKE

-190 YLVGP
+190 CLVGP
-195 GTDQLKISLKNAFN
+195 GTDQLKLNLKNAFN
-209 AVPDKAVYDGPK
+209 AVPDRAVYDGPK
-221 QAEVKAALD
+221 QDEVKTALD

-239 GDSITVTGKSVH
+239 GNSITVIGKSVH
-251 AMLAPEGT
+251 AMMAPEGT

-289 TGTNVLGD
+289 TGSNVLGD
-297 VEDES
+297 VRDES
-302 GHLTFNISSLEINE
+302 GQLTFNISSLEINE
-316 QETRMQI
+316 NETRMQI
-323 DLRIPVTIDRDQL
+323 DLRIPVTVDRDKL
-336 LEKLSAKVAPYDL
+336 LAKLSKQVAAYDL
-349 KYVHFDYVAPLYVPK
+349 KYVHFDYLAPLYVPK
-364 DSNLVKTLMEVY
+364 DSKLVQTLMEVY
-376 KEQTGDMAAT
+376 KKQTGDVDAE

-393 TFARTMHNCVAFG
+393 TFARTMNNCVAFG

-425 KDMFKAME
+425 PDMYKAME

-439 KRLCVDEGN
+439 KKLCVD

>member
-1 MTQLVSEQE
+1 MDKIITEDEQK
-10 QTAAVKSLE
+10 AAVKTLE

-29 PAETGAPFGRV
+29 PAEEGAPFGKG
-40 IRNALDEMMK
+40 IRNALYEMMK

-55 GFRTYEDPDGYYGY
+55 GFKTYEDPDGYYGY
-69 AEVGEGEKVFGV
+69 AEVGSGDKIFGV

-93 ASWEHDPFKGAVY
+93 GKWKHNPFKGTVI
-106 NNAVYGRGAQDDKGP
+106 NDAVYGRGSQDDKGP
-121 GIAALFA
+121 GIAALYA
-128 VKALMDAGYQFNRRI
+128 VKALMDQGYHFNQRI

-151 EILWRGIAQYNKKE
+151 EILWRGIAEYNKKE

-195 GTDQLKISLKNAFN
+195 GTDQLKLNLKNAFN
-209 AVPDKAVYDGPK
+209 AVPDSAVYDGPK
-221 QAEVKAALD
+221 QDEVRAALD

-239 GDSITVTGKSVH
+239 GNSITVIGKSVH
-251 AMLAPEGT
+251 AMMAPEGT

-289 TGTNVLGD
+289 TGSNVLGD
-297 VEDES
+297 VRDES
-302 GHLTFNISSLEINE
+302 GQLTFNISSLEINE
-316 QETRMQI
+316 NETRMQI
-323 DLRIPVTIDRDQL
+323 DLRIPVTVDRDNL
-336 LEKLSAKVAPYDL
+336 LTKLSKQVAAYDL
-349 KYVHFDYVAPLYVPK
+349 KYVHFDYLAPLYVPK
-364 DSNLVKTLMEVY
+364 DSKLVQTLMEVY
-376 KEQTGDMAAT
+376 KEQTGDVAAE

-393 TFARTMHNCVAFG
+393 TFARTMNNCVAFG

-425 KDMFKAME
+425 PDMYKAME

-439 KRLCVDEGN
+439 KKLCVD

>member
-1 MTQLVSEQE
+1 MDKIITEDEQK
-10 QTAAVKSLE
+10 AAVKTLE

-29 PAETGAPFGRV
+29 PAEEGAPFGKG

-55 GFRTYEDPDGYYGY
+55 GFKTYEDPDGYYGY
-69 AEVGEGEKVFGV
+69 AEVGSGDKIFGV

-93 ASWEHDPFKGAVY
+93 GKWKHNPFKGTVI
-106 NNAVYGRGAQDDKGP
+106 NDAVYGRGSQDDKGP
-121 GIAALFA
+121 GIAALYA
-128 VKALMDAGYQFNRRI
+128 VKALMDQGYHFNQRI

-151 EILWRGIAQYNKKE
+151 EILWRGIAEYNKKE

-195 GTDQLKISLKNAFN
+195 GTDQLKINLKNAFN
-209 AVPDKAVYDGPK
+209 AVPDSAVYDGPK
-221 QAEVKAALD
+221 QDEVKAALD
-230 KHGFEYTSD
+230 KNGFEYTSD
-239 GDSITVTGKSVH
+239 GNSIAVIGKSVH
-251 AMLAPEGT
+251 AMIAPEGT

-289 TGTNVLGD
+289 TGSNVLGD
-297 VEDES
+297 VRDES
-302 GHLTFNISSLEINE
+302 GQLTFNISSLEINE
-316 QETRMQI
+316 NETRMQI
-323 DLRIPVTIDRDQL
+323 DLRIPVTIDRDNL
-336 LEKLSAKVAPYDL
+336 LAKLSKQVAAYDL
-349 KYVHFDYVAPLYVPK
+349 KYVHFDYLAPLYVPK
-364 DSNLVKTLMEVY
+364 DSKLVQTLMKVY
-376 KEQTGDMAAT
+376 KEQTGDVDAE

-393 TFARTMHNCVAFG
+393 TFARTMNNCVAFG

-425 KDMFKAME
+425 PDMYKAME

-439 KRLCVDEGN
+439 KKLCVD

>member
-1 MTQLVSEQE
+1 MDKIITEDEQK
-10 QTAAVKSLE
+10 AAVKTLE

-29 PAETGAPFGRV
+29 PAEECAPFGKG

-55 GFRTYEDPDGYYGY
+55 GFKTYEDPDGYYGY
-69 AEVGEGEKVFGV
+69 AEVGSGDKIFGV

-93 ASWEHDPFKGAVY
+93 GKWKHNPFKGTVI
-106 NNAVYGRGAQDDKGP
+106 NDAVYGRGSQDDKGP
-121 GIAALFA
+121 GIAALYA
-128 VKALMDAGYQFNRRI
+128 VKALMDQGYHFNQRI

-151 EILWRGIAQYNKKE
+151 EILWRGIAEYNKKE

-195 GTDQLKISLKNAFN
+195 GTDQLKINLKNAFN
-209 AVPDKAVYDGPK
+209 AVPDSAVYDGPK
-221 QAEVKAALD
+221 QDEVKAALD

-239 GDSITVTGKSVH
+239 DNSITVIGKSVH
-251 AMLAPEGT
+251 AMMAPEGT

-284 FKEDA
+284 FKEDE
-289 TGTNVLGD
+289 TGSNVLGD
-297 VEDES
+297 VRDES
-302 GHLTFNISSLEINE
+302 GQLTFNISSLEINE
-316 QETRMQI
+316 NETRMQI
-323 DLRIPVTIDRDQL
+323 DLRIPVTIDRDNL
-336 LEKLSAKVAPYDL
+336 LAKLSKQVAAYDL
-349 KYVHFDYVAPLYVPK
+349 KYVHFDYLAPLYVPK
-364 DSNLVKTLMEVY
+364 DSKLVQTLMKVY
-376 KEQTGDMAAT
+376 KKQTGDVDAE

-393 TFARTMHNCVAFG
+393 TFARTMNNCVAFG

-425 KDMFKAME
+425 PDMYKAME

-439 KRLCVDEGN
+439 KKLCVD

>member
-1 MTQLVSEQE
+1 MDKIITEDEQK
-10 QTAAVKSLE
+10 AAVKTLE

-29 PAETGAPFGRV
+29 PVEEGAPFGKG

-55 GFRTYEDPDGYYGY
+55 GFKTYEDPDGYYSY
-69 AEVGEGEKVFGV
+69 AEVGSGDKIFGV

-93 ASWEHDPFKGAVY
+93 GKWKHNPFKGTVI
-106 NNAVYGRGAQDDKGP
+106 NDAVYGRGSQDDKGP
-121 GIAALFA
+121 GIAALYA
-128 VKALMDAGYQFNRRI
+128 VKALMDQGYHFNQRI

-151 EILWRGIAQYNKKE
+151 EILWRGIAEYNKKE

-195 GTDQLKISLKNAFN
+195 GTDQLKINLKNAFN
-209 AVPDKAVYDGPK
+209 AVPDSAVYDGPK
-221 QAEVKAALD
+221 QDEVKTALD

-239 GDSITVTGKSVH
+239 DNSITVIGKSVH
-251 AMLAPEGT
+251 AMMAPEGT

-289 TGTNVLGD
+289 TGSNVLGD
-297 VEDES
+297 VRDES
-302 GHLTFNISSLEINE
+302 GQLTFNISSLEINE
-316 QETRMQI
+316 NETRMQI
-323 DLRIPVTIDRDQL
+323 DLRIPVTIDRDNL
-336 LEKLSAKVAPYDL
+336 LAKLSKQVAAYDL
-349 KYVHFDYVAPLYVPK
+349 KYVHFDYLAPLYVPK
-364 DSNLVKTLMEVY
+364 DSKLVQTLMKVY
-376 KEQTGDMAAT
+376 KEQTGDVDAE

-393 TFARTMHNCVAFG
+393 TFARTMNNCVAFG

-425 KDMFKAME
+425 PDMYKAME

-439 KRLCVDEGN
+439 KKLCVD

>member
-1 MTQLVSEQE
+1 MDKIITEDEQK
-10 QTAAVKSLE
+10 AAVKTLE

-29 PAETGAPFGRV
+29 PAEEGAPFGKG

-55 GFRTYEDPDGYYGY
+55 SFKTYEDPDGYYGY
-69 AEVGEGEKVFGV
+69 AEVGSGDKIFGV

-93 ASWEHDPFKGAVY
+93 GKWKHNPFKGTVI
-106 NNAVYGRGAQDDKGP
+106 NDAVYGRGSQDDKGP
-121 GIAALFA
+121 GIAALYA
-128 VKALMDAGYQFNRRI
+128 VKALMDQGYHFNQRI

-151 EILWRGIAQYNKKE
+151 EILWRGIAEYNKKE

-195 GTDQLKISLKNAFN
+195 GTDQLKLNLKNAFN
-209 AVPDKAVYDGPK
+209 AVPDSAVYDGPK
-221 QAEVKAALD
+221 QDEVKVALD

-239 GDSITVTGKSVH
+239 DNSITVIGKSVH
-251 AMLAPEGT
+251 AMMAPKGT

-284 FKEDA
+284 FKEGA
-289 TGTNVLGD
+289 TGSNVLGD
-297 VEDES
+297 VRDES
-302 GHLTFNISSLEINE
+302 GQLTFNISSLEINE
-316 QETRMQI
+316 NETRMQI
-323 DLRIPVTIDRDQL
+323 DLRIPVTVDRDNL
-336 LEKLSAKVAPYDL
+336 LAKLSKQVAAYDL
-349 KYVHFDYVAPLYVPK
+349 KYVHFYYLAPLYVPK
-364 DSNLVKTLMEVY
+364 DSKLVRTLMKVY
-376 KEQTGDMAAT
+376 KEQTGDVDAE

-393 TFARTMHNCVAFG
+393 TFARTMNNCVAFG

-425 KDMFKAME
+425 SDMYKAME

-439 KRLCVDEGN
+439 KKLCVD

>member
-1 MTQLVSEQE
+1 MDKIITEDEQK
-10 QTAAVKSLE
+10 AAVKTLE

-29 PAETGAPFGRV
+29 PAEEGAPFGKG

-55 GFRTYEDPDGYYGY
+55 SFKTYEDPDGYYGY
-69 AEVGEGEKVFGV
+69 AEVGSGDKIFGV

-93 ASWEHDPFKGAVY
+93 GKWKHNPFKGTVI
-106 NNAVYGRGAQDDKGP
+106 NDAVYGRGSQDDKGP
-121 GIAALFA
+121 GIAALYA
-128 VKALMDAGYQFNRRI
+128 VKALMDQGYHFNQRI

-151 EILWRGIAQYNKKE
+151 EILWRGIAEYNKKE

-195 GTDQLKISLKNAFN
+195 GTDQLKLNLKNAFN
-209 AVPDKAVYDGPK
+209 AVPDSAVYDGPK
-221 QAEVKAALD
+221 QDEVKVALD

-239 GDSITVTGKSVH
+239 DNSITVIGKSVH
-251 AMLAPEGT
+251 AMMAPKGT

-284 FKEDA
+284 FKEGA
-289 TGTNVLGD
+289 TGSNVLGD
-297 VEDES
+297 VRDES
-302 GHLTFNISSLEINE
+302 GQLTFNISSLEINE
-316 QETRMQI
+316 NETRMQI
-323 DLRIPVTIDRDQL
+323 DLRIPVTVDRDNL
-336 LEKLSAKVAPYDL
+336 LAKLSKQVAAYDL
-349 KYVHFDYVAPLYVPK
+349 NYVHFDYLAPLYVPK
-364 DSNLVKTLMEVY
+364 DSKLVRTLMKVY
-376 KEQTGDMAAT
+376 KEQTGDVDAE
-386 PQISGGA
+386 PQSSGGA
-393 TFARTMHNCVAFG
+393 TFARTMNNCVAFG

-425 KDMFKAME
+425 SDMYKAME

-439 KRLCVDEGN
+439 KKLCVD

>member
-1 MTQLVSEQE
+1 MDKIITEDEQK
-10 QTAAVKSLE
+10 AAVKTLE

-29 PAETGAPFGRV
+29 PAEEGAPFGKG

-55 GFRTYEDPDGYYGY
+55 SFKTYEDPDGYYGY
-69 AEVGEGEKVFGV
+69 AEVGSGDKIFGV

-93 ASWEHDPFKGAVY
+93 GKWKHNPFKGTVI
-106 NNAVYGRGAQDDKGP
+106 NDAVYGRGSQDDKGP
-121 GIAALFA
+121 GIAALYA
-128 VKALMDAGYQFNRRI
+128 VKALMDQGYHFNQRI

-151 EILWRGIAQYNKKE
+151 EILWRGIAEYNKKE

-195 GTDQLKISLKNAFN
+195 GTDQLKLNLKNAFN
-209 AVPDKAVYDGPK
+209 AVPDSAVYDGPK
-221 QAEVKAALD
+221 QDEVKVALY

-239 GDSITVTGKSVH
+239 DNSITVIGKSVH
-251 AMLAPEGT
+251 AMMAPKGT

-284 FKEDA
+284 FKEGA
-289 TGTNVLGD
+289 TGSNVLGD
-297 VEDES
+297 VRDES
-302 GHLTFNISSLEINE
+302 GQLTFNISSLEINE
-316 QETRMQI
+316 NETRMQI
-323 DLRIPVTIDRDQL
+323 DLRIPVTVDRDNL
-336 LEKLSAKVAPYDL
+336 LAKLSKQVAAYDL
-349 KYVHFDYVAPLYVPK
+349 NYVHFDYLAPLYVPK
-364 DSNLVKTLMEVY
+364 DSKLVRTLMKVY
-376 KEQTGDMAAT
+376 KEQTGDVDAE

-393 TFARTMHNCVAFG
+393 TFARTMNNCVAFG

-425 KDMFKAME
+425 SDMYKAME

-439 KRLCVDEGN
+439 KKLCVD

>member
-1 MTQLVSEQE
+1 MDKIITEDKQK
-10 QTAAVKSLE
+10 AAVKTLE

-29 PAETGAPFGRV
+29 PAEEGAPFGKG
-40 IRNALDEMMK
+40 IRNALDEIMK

-55 GFRTYEDPDGYYGY
+55 GFKTYEDPDGYYGY
-69 AEVGEGEKVFGV
+69 AEVGSGDKIFGI
-81 ICHLDTVPAGDL
+81 ICHLDTVSAGDL
-93 ASWEHDPFKGAVY
+93 GKWKHDPFKGTVID
-106 NNAVYGRGAQDDKGP
+106 NAVYGRGSQDDKGP
-121 GIAALFA
+121 GIAALYA
-128 VKALMDAGYQFNRRI
+128 VKALMDQGYHFNQRI

-151 EILWRGIAQYNKKE
+151 EILWRGIAEYNKKE

-195 GTDQLKISLKNAFN
+195 GTDQLKLNLKNAFN
-209 AVPDKAVYDGPK
+209 AVPDRAVYDGPK
-221 QAEVKAALD
+221 QDEVKTALD

-239 GDSITVTGKSVH
+239 GNSITVIGKSVH
-251 AMLAPEGT
+251 AMMAPEGT

-289 TGTNVLGD
+289 TGSNVLGD
-297 VEDES
+297 VRDES
-302 GHLTFNISSLEINE
+302 GQLTFNISSLEINE
-316 QETRMQI
+316 NETRMQI
-323 DLRIPVTIDRDQL
+323 DLRIPVTVDRDKL
-336 LEKLSAKVAPYDL
+336 LAKLSKQVAAYDL
-349 KYVHFDYVAPLYVPK
+349 KYVHFDYLAPLYVPK
-364 DSNLVKTLMEVY
+364 DSKLVQTLMEVY
-376 KEQTGDMAAT
+376 KKQTGDVDAE

-393 TFARTMHNCVAFG
+393 TFARTMNNCVAFG

-417 QANEQWPL
+417 QVNEQWPL
-425 KDMFKAME
+425 PDMYKAME

-439 KRLCVDEGN
+439 KKLCVD

>member
-1 MTQLVSEQE
+1 MDKIITEDEQK
-10 QTAAVKSLE
+10 AAVKTLE

-29 PAETGAPFGRV
+29 PVEEGAPFGKG
-40 IRNALDEMMK
+40 ICNALDEMMK

-55 GFRTYEDPDGYYGY
+55 GFKTYEDPDGYYSY
-69 AEVGEGEKVFGV
+69 AEVGSGDKIFGV

-93 ASWEHDPFKGAVY
+93 GKWKHNPFKGTVI
-106 NNAVYGRGAQDDKGP
+106 NDAVYGRGSQDDKGP
-121 GIAALFA
+121 GIAALYA
-128 VKALMDAGYQFNRRI
+128 VKALMDQGYHFNQRI

-151 EILWRGIAQYNKKE
+151 EILWRGIAEYNKKE

-195 GTDQLKISLKNAFN
+195 GTDQLKINLKNAFN
-209 AVPDKAVYDGPK
+209 AVPDSAVYDGPK
-221 QAEVKAALD
+221 QDEVKAALD

-239 GDSITVTGKSVH
+239 DNSITVIGKSVH
-251 AMLAPEGT
+251 AMMAPEGT
-259 NAVLRLAIALD
+259 NAVLRLVIALD

-289 TGTNVLGD
+289 TGSNVLGD
-297 VEDES
+297 VRDES
-302 GHLTFNISSLEINE
+302 GQLTFNISSLEINE
-316 QETRMQI
+316 NETRMQI
-323 DLRIPVTIDRDQL
+323 DLRIPVTIDRDNL
-336 LEKLSAKVAPYDL
+336 LAKLSKQVAAYDL
-349 KYVHFDYVAPLYVPK
+349 KYVHFDYLAPLYVPK
-364 DSNLVKTLMEVY
+364 DSKLVQTLMKVY
-376 KEQTGDMAAT
+376 KEQTGDVDAE

-393 TFARTMHNCVAFG
+393 TFARTMNNCVAFG

-425 KDMFKAME
+425 PDMYKAME

-439 KRLCVDEGN
+439 KKLCVD